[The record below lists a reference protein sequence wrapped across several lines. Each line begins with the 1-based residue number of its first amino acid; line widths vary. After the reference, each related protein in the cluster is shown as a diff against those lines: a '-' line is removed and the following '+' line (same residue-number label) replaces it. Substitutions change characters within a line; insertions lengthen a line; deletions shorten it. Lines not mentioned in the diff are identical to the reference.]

1 MTYEEFIKFLN
12 GEFERLEKVEHVSD
26 LLNNGQYDKL
36 KAVISK
42 IDYSHF
48 YKFMQNTNIGIPV
61 SEILEEY
68 GLVSAIYFSGNKK
81 YDDNEITGFYEDYVK
96 MLYNY
101 GEVGKCIGAALMG
114 GETIN
119 GFDSIK
125 ELIEIGKKYLEE
137 DGDMELQ

>member
-1 MTYEEFIKFLN
+1 MAYAEFIKFLN

-36 KAVISK
+36 NAVISK

-48 YKFMQNTNIGIPV
+48 YKFMESTKIGILV
-61 SEILEEY
+61 NDILKEY
-68 GLVSAIYFSGNKK
+68 GLTSAIYFSGNKK
-81 YDDNEITGFYEDYVK
+81 YDDNEITEFYEEYAE
-96 MLYNY
+96 MLYSY
-101 GEVGKCIGAALMG
+101 GEVGKCIGTALMR

-125 ELIEIGKKYLEE
+125 ELIEVGKKYLKE
-137 DGDMELQ
+137 D